1 MAIFLIVPIA
11 NPHLIERELE
21 TLKGSGKVD
30 YIKLPT
36 SGFAV
41 SYSGTSQ
48 ELSNLTGI
56 SEGTTGTGVV
66 AAISSYYGRAPTNI
80 WDWIKSRWEA

>member
-1 MAIFLIVPIA
+1 MAIFLIVPIV
-11 NPHLIERELE
+11 NPQRIEQELE
-21 TLKGSGKVD
+21 SLKSGGKLDFITLPS
-30 YIKLPT
+30 

-48 ELSNLTGI
+48 ELSTLAGI

-66 AAISSYYGRAPTNI
+66 ASISSYYGRAPTNI

>member
-11 NPHLIERELE
+11 NTQMIEHELDS
-21 TLKGSGKVD
+21 LKTQGKLD
-30 YIKLPT
+30 FIKLPT

-48 ELSNLTGI
+48 ELSNLTGVT
-56 SEGTTGTGVV
+56 EGTTGTAVV

-80 WDWIKSRWEA
+80 WEWIKSRWEA

>member
-1 MAIFLIVPIA
+1 MAIFLIIPINA
-11 NPHLIERELE
+11 PEMIERELE
-21 TLKGSGKVD
+21 RLQGLQSLD
-30 YIKLPT
+30 FIKLPT

-48 ELSNLTGI
+48 ELSNITGI

-80 WDWIKSRWEA
+80 WDWIKSRWES

>member
-11 NPHLIERELE
+11 DPHLIERALE
-21 TLKGSGKVD
+21 SLRAGGKLD
-30 YIKLPT
+30 FLQLPE

-41 SYSGTSQ
+41 SYSGTTE
-48 ELSNLTGI
+48 ELSTLAGI
-56 SEGTTGTGVV
+56 SEGTSGTGVV